1 MSFVALFL
9 KAHVAGYT
17 RGDGVV
23 VRAHERHTPPVVSF
37 SSGASAPAI
46 MRGYIVAGAPLGV
59 SLTEMNPGSAPWDM
73 MIEYARRGGQVFVDT
88 GAFPAFT
95 RGIPVDWD
103 RNQRLVRQLIAQAP
117 GTRFHIVMPDI
128 IGDQTASLNLLARNA
143 GYVRHVIAAGHDA
156 LVPIQK
162 GGLAPYDAFAEAV
175 QIIGTDD
182 FTAAVP
188 SNRAA
193 FSNADLSNLM
203 GGQIKPRRVHFLG
216 VAGNKVKL
224 AELAAIVHRASPTT
238 VVTSDA
244 NRLRAKVG
252 QGQPLTV
259 GRQRAIEQLDNAFRF
274 LIQQDHPELAE
285 AWQRQ
290 GRDMLGAAGTTTAIH
305 ADEAKARRQRDLF
318 G

>member
-1 MSFVALFL
+1 MSFIALFL

-23 VRAHERHTPPVVSF
+23 VRAHERHTPPVVS
-37 SSGASAPAI
+37 
-46 MRGYIVAGAPLGV
+46 
-59 SLTEMNPGSAPWDM
+59 LTEMNPGTAPWDM
-73 MIEYARRGGQVFVDT
+73 MIEYARRGGRVFVDT

-203 GGQIKPRRVHFLG
+203 GGPIKPRRVHFLG
-216 VAGNKVKL
+216 V
-224 AELAAIVHRASPTT
+224 AAIVHRASPTT

-259 GRQRAIEQLDNAFRF
+259 GRQRAIEQLDNALRF
-274 LIQQDHPELAE
+274 LLQHEHPELAE
-285 AWQRQ
+285 A
-290 GRDMLGAAGTTTAIH
+290 
-305 ADEAKARRQRDLF
+305 
-318 G
+318 